1 MSRHFLMAAIATLAL
16 AGCVDGPTAVTPADT
31 RAAPKPGP
39 AFLATGDRW
48 GIFDGLTPA
57 STLDA
62 SPGWE
67 VGTRFYVTEPG
78 CVVQLRFY
86 RAAGETGS
94 NTVKLWD
101 NSGNL
106 LAQQTFNA
114 ATTGWNYVELRNHGF
129 SPYVDLSVCID
140 TYTWYRVSVNTNTKQ
155 VKTFG
160 YLSGGPIVNGPVVAD
175 AGYYGQP
182 TGSMPTTSTSSIFF
196 VDVVFEED

>member
-1 MSRHFLMAAIATLAL
+1 MRTQFMLATLAAL
-16 AGCVDGPTAVTPADT
+16 ALAACNDAPTAANPAEPLEPSSGPTL
-31 RAAPKPGP
+31 
-39 AFLATGDRW
+39 FATGDRH
-48 GIFDGLTPA
+48 GIFDGITPA

-94 NTVKLWD
+94 NTVKLWT
-101 NSGNL
+101 NSGTL
-106 LAQQTFNA
+106 LASQTFYA
-114 ATTGWNYVELRNHGF
+114 STSGWHYVELRNHGL
-129 SPYVDLSVCID
+129 SPYVDLSVCLQ
-140 TYTWYRVSVNTNTKQ
+140 TNTWYRVSVNTNSKQ
-155 VKTFG
+155 VKTFA
-160 YLSGGPIVNGPVVAD
+160 YLDSGPIVNGPVVAD

-182 TGSMPTTSTSSIFF
+182 TGSMPTTSTGSIFF

>member
-1 MSRHFLMAAIATLAL
+1 MRRQFLLAAIATLAL
-16 AGCVDGPTAVTPADT
+16 AGCAEAPTAAVPAENPT
-31 RAAPKPGP
+31 SPPSGP
-39 AFLATGDRW
+39 SFFASGDRW

-67 VGTRFYVTEPG
+67 VGTRFYVTRPG
-78 CVVQLRFY
+78 CVVKLRFY

-94 NTVKLWD
+94 NTVKLWS
-101 NSGNL
+101 NSGQL
-106 LAQQTFNA
+106 LGYQTFY
-114 ATTGWNYVELRNHGF
+114 ATTAGWHDVELRNHGIG
-129 SPYVDLSVCID
+129 PYVDLSICIQ
-140 TYTWYRVSVNTNTKQ
+140 TNTWYRVSVNTNSKQ

-160 YLSGGPIVNGPVVAD
+160 YLDNGPIVNGPVVAD

-182 TGSMPTTSTSSIFF
+182 TGSMPTTQTGSIFF